1 MSRILIAGG
10 GVGGLVL
17 AMMLQQRGIAS
28 TVFEAAPEVKQLG
41 VGINTLPHGIAELE
55 QLGLLPEMDR
65 IAIRTRELRYLN
77 HLGQTIWSD
86 PRGTWAGHAM
96 PQFSVHRGRL
106 HGMLWEA
113 ALARLPAGSL
123 RPGHR
128 LVGFSQNA
136 RGVAAEFATPQG
148 KVTEKGDVLVGADGI
163 HSALR
168 GLLHPQDGGI
178 RWQGVQMWRGALD
191 WPALET
197 GDVMLI
203 AGDATAKLVFYPIAA
218 GETPG
223 TRLTNW
229 VIYARAGDPSQPPPR
244 REDWSR
250 RGKLGEVLKF
260 ARRLKLPQLDV
271 EAMIRATGDFFEYP
285 MCDRDPLPW
294 WTQGRVTLLGD
305 AAHPMYP
312 VGSNGASQAFLD
324 ARVLADLL
332 ATRKPA
338 AALQAYEAE
347 RLPKTAAVVA
357 SNRQGGPE
365 RVVDL
370 VAQRAPRGFKDLAKV
385 ASREELAAIAGGYAQ
400 MAGFAVKP
408 AAPPEGEV
416 LVEIREAPATGR
428 VAWLTIAREGKLN
441 TLTPELMRRFIA
453 AATALGKD
461 KALRAVVVTGAG
473 PKSFVGGADINV
485 MAGLKD
491 GKQARAFIK
500 LVHGCCHA
508 LRQLPVPVIGR
519 INGYCLGAG
528 LELAAACDL
537 RISADS
543 AKYAM
548 PEVRVGIPSV
558 VEAALLPGLIGWGR
572 TRRLLLLA
580 ETLDAATMES
590 WGFLERVVPAA
601 GLDAAVAEWL
611 GLIALAGPE
620 AIRNQKALIGAW
632 EDLPLKQAVQAGVA
646 AFGASWKTPEPAEM
660 LGSFAHR
667 PKQK

>member
-1 MSRILIAGG
+1 MPQQRAPHVLIAGG

-17 AMMLQQRGIAS
+17 AMLLHQRGIPS
-28 TVFEAAPEVKQLG
+28 TVFEAAAEVKALG

-55 QLGLLPEMDR
+55 QLGLLGEMDR

-77 HLGQTIWSD
+77 HLGQTIWAD

-106 HGMLWEA
+106 HEMLWQA
-113 ALARLPAGSL
+113 AEARLPAGSL
-123 RPGHR
+123 RAGHK
-128 LVGFSQNA
+128 LAGFRQDA
-136 RGVAAEFATPQG
+136 RGVTAEFVGGATAR
-148 KVTEKGDVLVGADGI
+148 GDVLVGSDGI

-168 GLLHPQDGGI
+168 GLLHPEDGGI
-178 RWQGVQMWRGALD
+178 RWQGIQMWRGALD

-203 AGDATAKLVFYPIAA
+203 AGDEVAKLVFYPIAA
-218 GETPG
+218 GETPA

-250 RGKLGEVLKF
+250 VGKLAEVMKF
-260 ARRLKLPQLDV
+260 ARRLKLPQVDV
-271 EAMIRATGDFFEYP
+271 AAMIRATGEFYEYP

-324 ARVLADLL
+324 ARCLADLL
-332 ATRKPA
+332 ATQPVAK
-338 AALQAYEAE
+338 ALKAYEAE
-347 RLPKTAAVVA
+347 RLGKTAAVVA

-370 VAQRAPRGFKDLAKV
+370 AAQRAPKGFKDIAKV
-385 ASREELAAIAGGYAQ
+385 ATREELAAIAGGYAQ
-400 MAGFAVKP
+400 LAGFAAKP

-416 LVEIREAPATGR
+416 RVEVRESPATGR
-428 VAWLTIAREGKLN
+428 VGWLTIAREAKLN
-441 TLTPELMRRFIA
+441 TLTPQLMRDFIA
-453 AATALGKD
+453 AAGKLAKD
-461 KALRAVVVTGAG
+461 KSLRAVVVTGAG
-473 PKSFVGGADINV
+473 AKSFVGGADINE
-485 MAGLKD
+485 MAALQT
-491 GKQARAFIK
+491 GKQARAFIT

-508 LRQLPVPVIGR
+508 LRQIPVPVIAR
-519 INGYCLGAG
+519 VNGYCLGAG
-528 LELAAACDL
+528 LELAAAADL
-537 RISADS
+537 RVSAEG
-543 AKYAM
+543 AKFAM

-601 GLDAAVAEWL
+601 GLDAAVEEWL
-611 GLIALAGPE
+611 ALVNHAGPE
-620 AIRNQKALIGAW
+620 AIRNQKALIAAW
-632 EDLPLKQAVQAGVA
+632 EDLPLSEAVEAGIG
-646 AFGASWKTPEPAEM
+646 AFAASWKTPEPVAM
-660 LGSFAHR
+660 LGSFAKR
-667 PKQK
+667 KR